1 MKFDKS
7 DGHSVWKEMSFEKRE
22 QKLQSLFI
30 YFNFKSRQSLCR
42 IHPCP
47 APARSRTDED
57 CSPPWRRLSSPL
69 PSSASSLSLCLQI
82 QSIVA
87 TAIIIATW
95 HQASAECDPCRLKSG
110 LGVGR
115 HAPHLHLYAAQGRR
129 GWSMPTIIIFIII
142 SIGIT
147 TIVGVFPRIHPPPSP
162 PHPLQRWQNS
172 PGPVRAHRFSSSPSP
187 AHSRVAEVARTRDHW
202 SPLAQEPLR

>member
-1 MKFDKS
+1 MQLTKQTTIK
-7 DGHSVWKEMSFEKRE
+7 W
-22 QKLQSLFI
+22 
-30 YFNFKSRQSLCR
+30 
-42 IHPCP
+42 HPCVNCSTLD
-47 APARSRTDED
+47 RSPVKKWQRTS
-57 CSPPWRRLSSPL
+57 CHHLCTMSASSPL

-162 PHPLQRWQNS
+162 PHPLQR
-172 PGPVRAHRFSSSPSP
+172 
-187 AHSRVAEVARTRDHW
+187 
-202 SPLAQEPLR
+202 